1 MSSNNTQ
8 QIQPAPA
15 VIEATPLRSIK
26 AIIADLSKPVNAQ
39 RLKVRTEERRNK
51 KTGQIT
57 KIELSYIPWYQ
68 AVRYLDNYAP
78 GWRYEI
84 RSVNQIGDKL
94 VMVARIVIPCAEG
107 EVWREASALEPIE
120 GNGFGDAATNAE
132 SAALRRAAAKFG
144 LCLNLYDK

>member
-1 MSSNNTQ
+1 MSEANSTQ
-8 QIQPAPA
+8 LQPAQA
-15 VIEATPLRSIK
+15 VEQTGPRSIK
-26 AIIADLSKPVNAQ
+26 EIIADLSKPVNSQ
-39 RLKVRTEERRNK
+39 RLKVRVEERRNGRSGDVK
-51 KTGQIT
+51 
-57 KIELSYIPWYQ
+57 KIELPYLPWYQ

-94 VMVARIVIPCAEG
+94 VMTVRIVIPCAEG
-107 EVWREASALEPIE
+107 EVWREASALEPIQ

-144 LCLNLYDK
+144 LALYLYDK